1 MKVKTLKTHSNGYGA
16 KFEKEAGDVYEV
28 TAEIA
33 KTLGDLGFVEE
44 AKNEDDAG
52 DDADRRALLKLKVE
66 DLDKIVEAE
75 GVTVFEGA
83 NKTVKV
89 EAILAKRAQ
98 GTGDQ
103 SGGDAD

>member
-1 MKVKTLKTHSNGYGA
+1 MKVKALKAHSNGYGA
-16 KFEKEAGDVYEV
+16 KFEKAAGDVYEV
-28 TAEIA
+28 TPEMA
-33 KTLGDLGFVEE
+33 KTLAGHGFVEE
-44 AKNEDDAG
+44 VKDAATG
-52 DDADRRALLKLKVE
+52 DDDADRRALLKLKVE
-66 DLDKIVEAE
+66 EVDQIAQAE

-98 GTGDQ
+98 ATGDQ

>member
-1 MKVKTLKTHSNGYGA
+1 MKVKTLKAHSNGYGD
-16 KFEKEAGDVYEV
+16 KFEKAVGDVYDV
-28 TAEIA
+28 SAEMA
-33 KTLGDLGFVEE
+33 KTLAGHGFVEE
-44 AKNEDDAG
+44 VKDEATGD

-66 DLDKIVEAE
+66 ELDQIVAAE

-89 EAILAKRAQ
+89 EAILAKRAEAV
-98 GTGDQ
+98 DQ

>member
-1 MKVKTLKTHSNGYGA
+1 MKVKALKAHSNGYGE
-16 KFEKEAGDVYEV
+16 KFEKAAGDVYEV
-28 TAEIA
+28 TPEMA
-33 KTLGDLGFVEE
+33 KTLAGHGFVEE
-44 AKNEDDAG
+44 VKDVATG
-52 DDADRRALLKLKVE
+52 DDADRRALLKVE
-66 DLDKIVEAE
+66 EVDQIAQAE

-98 GTGDQ
+98 AAGDQ

>member
-1 MKVKTLKTHSNGYGA
+1 MKVKALKAHSNGYGE
-16 KFEKEAGDVYEV
+16 KFEKAAGDVYEV
-28 TAEIA
+28 TPEMA
-33 KTLGDLGFVEE
+33 KTLAGHGFVEE
-44 AKNEDDAG
+44 AKDAATG
-52 DDADRRALLKLKVE
+52 DDDADRRALLKLKVE
-66 DLDKIVEAE
+66 EVDQIAQAE

-98 GTGDQ
+98 AAGDQ